1 MSFQLRRNERTGSIA
16 LSGIFTL
23 PFLPFC
29 SPSRMLAN
37 LFGRDWN
44 FTPVHCHTTGLA
56 IDARLSHLRCGV
68 GGGLG
73 GGELTG
79 GVAMIY
85 R

>member
-1 MSFQLRRNERTGSIA
+1 
-16 LSGIFTL
+16 
-23 PFLPFC
+23 
-29 SPSRMLAN
+29 MLAN